1 MTVEHSSN
9 SAAVPA
15 EILDSLNPRLERL
28 RATLRQHLT
37 PSSEGVCL
45 TCSFQAEDVLL
56 ARLALEFAPGLP
68 ILFLDTGYHFAE
80 TYAYRDQLA
89 RDWKLNLVN
98 LLPAQTV
105 AEQESE
111 HGLLYQSAPD
121 QCCKLRK
128 VGPLFDALADYRV
141 WFTGLRREQ
150 ARSRAALEESA
161 PFALPGGQT
170 ILKLAPLA
178 DWTTRDVWYACELL
192 AIPLLPLYAQGYT
205 SIGCQPCT
213 TLPLDPNDPRSGRWS
228 GRKVECGIHI
238 QPAPEDASS
247 SPTVA

>member
-1 MTVEHSSN
+1 MSASSSTVPD
-9 SAAVPA
+9 AIQATLLPQ
-15 EILDSLNPRLERL
+15 LERV
-28 RATLRQHLT
+28 RTTLRQHLT
-37 PSSEGVCL
+37 PSAEGVCL

-56 ARLALEFAPGLP
+56 ARLALDLAPSLP
-68 ILFLDTGYHFAE
+68 ILFLDTGYHFPE

-89 RDWKLNLVN
+89 RDWQMNLVN

-105 AEQESE
+105 AQQESE

-128 VGPLFDALADYRV
+128 VEPLFAALAGYRI

-161 PFALPGGQT
+161 EFALPGGRS

-178 DWTTRDVWYACELL
+178 DWSTRDIWYACELL
-192 AIPLLPLYAQGYT
+192 SIPLLPLYAQGYT

-213 TLPLDPNDPRSGRWS
+213 TLPLDPNDPRSGRWA
-228 GRKVECGIHI
+228 GRTVECGIHI
-238 QPAPEDASS
+238 AAAPEATTK
-247 SPTVA
+247 PAA

>member
-1 MTVEHSSN
+1 MSAPSSTVPD
-9 SAAVPA
+9 AIQATLLPQ
-15 EILDSLNPRLERL
+15 LERV
-28 RATLRQHLT
+28 RTTLSQHLT
-37 PSSEGVCL
+37 PSAEGVCL
-45 TCSFQAEDVLL
+45 ACSFQAEDMLL
-56 ARLALEFAPGLP
+56 ARLALDLAPSLP
-68 ILFLDTGYHFAE
+68 ILFLDTGYHFPE

-89 RDWKLNLVN
+89 HDWQMHLLN

-105 AEQESE
+105 ARQESE

-128 VGPLFDALADYRV
+128 VEPLFAALANYRV

-161 PFALPGGQT
+161 EFALPGGRS

-178 DWTTRDVWYACELL
+178 DWSTRDIWYACELL
-192 AIPLLPLYAQGYT
+192 SIPLLPLYAQGYT

-213 TLPLDPNDPRSGRWS
+213 TLPLDPNDPRSGRWA

-238 QPAPEDASS
+238 AAAPEATTK
-247 SPTVA
+247 PAA